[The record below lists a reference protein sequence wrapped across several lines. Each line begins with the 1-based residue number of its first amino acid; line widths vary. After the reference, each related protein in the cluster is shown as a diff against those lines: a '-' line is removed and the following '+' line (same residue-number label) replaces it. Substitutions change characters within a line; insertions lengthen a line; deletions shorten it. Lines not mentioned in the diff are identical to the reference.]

1 MENKT
6 SKIVEN
12 YYQKLKEEFEQKRV
26 QFTKEELISLI
37 REIVK
42 EEIEKYQ
49 EKPKS
54 VCEPEFL
61 SVKEAA
67 IFVNLAV
74 TTLYEKTSLKL
85 IPFHK
90 RDKKLYFKKQ
100 ELTEWLLG
108 KSNNNEAQILKLP
121 MPKRNKK
128 AT

>member
-1 MENKT
+1 MENKM

-12 YYQKLKEEFEQKRV
+12 YYQKLKEEFDQKPI
-26 QFTKEELISLI
+26 QMNKLELISLI

-42 EEIEKYQ
+42 EQIEKILD
-49 EKPKS
+49 KPQL

-61 SVKEAA
+61 SVQEAA
-67 IFVNLAV
+67 KFVNLAV
-74 TTLYEKTSLKL
+74 TTLYEKTSLKI

-121 MPKRNKK
+121 MPKKNKK
-128 AT
+128 VA